1 MTATET
7 ENEEKL
13 PPAED
18 EQPPAGAAAR
28 LIAAVVPLLV
38 GAAALVNSL
47 LLGVGTLTD
56 PGAGLWPAGASSL
69 MILGSIILIAS
80 LRSVVDGERF
90 NGPGLRTI
98 GLSLVFIGVFLVLF
112 GGYGSWP
119 GTGFEWATLLTLA
132 LWLRFI
138 GRESWWMTA
147 AVSVGATVALHL
159 LFIELLSA
167 PIPHTI
173 G

>member
-1 MTATET
+1 MTEPET
-7 ENEEKL
+7 EEPLSLTGDEP
-13 PPAED
+13 PPAT
-18 EQPPAGAAAR
+18 PLAR

-69 MILGSIILIAS
+69 MILGSVILIAS
-80 LRSVVDGERF
+80 LRAVVDGERF
-90 NGPGLRTI
+90 TGPGLWTI
-98 GLSLVFIGVFLVLF
+98 GLGLVFISLFLILF
-112 GGYGSWP
+112 GGIGTWP

-132 LWLRFI
+132 LWLKII

-147 AVSVGATVALHL
+147 AVSIGATVVLHL
-159 LFIELLSA
+159 LFIELLNA

>member
-1 MTATET
+1 MTEI
-7 ENEEKL
+7 EE
-13 PPAED
+13 PPPPGAD
-18 EQPPAGAAAR
+18 DPPPAGIKAR
-28 LIAAVVPLLV
+28 LIAAAVPLLV
-38 GAAALVNSL
+38 GIAALVNSF

-69 MILGSIILIAS
+69 MILGSVILIITI
-80 LRSVVDGERF
+80 RSVVDGENF
-90 NGPGLRTI
+90 SAAGLRTI
-98 GLSLVFIGVFLVLF
+98 GLSLVFVGLFLVLF
-112 GGYGSWP
+112 GGFGSWP

-132 LWLRFI
+132 LWLKLI
-138 GRESWWMTA
+138 GGESWVMTA

-159 LFIELLSA
+159 LFIELLKA